1 VIRRIGAALLLV
13 GLLMAF
19 GSCAVFPS
27 QFGSDYAVINA
38 GGVMGSAIGV
48 LLALIGAAMLAGKGG
63 PETWR

>member
-1 VIRRIGAALLLV
+1 
-13 GLLMAF
+13 MAF